1 MKEYDPRPRNLV
13 TRRAFLGGAVG
24 LATGLPVVL
33 AAEQLR
39 QPLPAETLS
48 DLAGRTD
55 ELTGLVS
62 RYTGEPLHRFGT
74 ASFSAQPGRGDVPVP
89 CPPDSAD
96 LKTPLSRYSSVET
109 WVNEGRI
116 EVEFGYDTMAG
127 SLYRGQLPVVDCL
140 PTSLSKSFDSLFVS
154 EQLHFLASPHHD
166 FAQRGKDALQTVLS
180 DYLIAD
186 LLRSVEKPY
195 YLTTSAQDVGNLQL
209 VAKRQSLTNR
219 TMQRAFIAGKS
230 PFDPEV
236 SQLFRGFPIDWE
248 AISYALQLP
257 LPVYAY
263 LSGSREE
270 TLGGYTIRA
279 GCG

>member
-1 MKEYDPRPRNLV
+1 MKEYDPRPRNLL

-39 QPLPAETLS
+39 QPRPPETIA
-48 DLAGRTD
+48 DLAGRTKQ
-55 ELTGLVS
+55 LTAMVAA
-62 RYTGEPLHRFGT
+62 YTGEPPGRFGT
-74 ASFSAQPGRGDVPVP
+74 PSFSTQSARGDAPVP

-96 LKTPLSRYSSVET
+96 LKTPLSRYSSVEA

-116 EVEFGYDTMAG
+116 EVEFGYDAMAG
-127 SLYRGQLPVVDCL
+127 SLYEGQLPVVSCL
-140 PTSLSKSFDSLFVS
+140 SGSLTKTFDSLYVS
-154 EQLHFLASPHHD
+154 GQLHFLASPHND

-180 DYLIAD
+180 DYLTAD

-195 YLTTSAQDVGNLQL
+195 YLTTSAQDVLNVGQ
-209 VAKRQSLTNR
+209 VARHQGVTNR
-219 TMQRAFIAGKS
+219 AMQRAFLAGRS
-230 PFDPEV
+230 PFDAEV

-248 AISYALQLP
+248 GISYTLRLP

-263 LSGSREE
+263 TPGSRAE